1 MEQTNTDPPKKE
13 KENGQKEEKKNKD
26 LTTSDES
33 LYNSQNRP
41 SFDIR
46 SLMDYKQIRGIL
58 LSHPAQLSLFEISC
72 ILINKELNKDT

>member
-1 MEQTNTDPPKKE
+1 MEQKNKDSPKKE
-13 KENGQKEEKKNKD
+13 KEENKD

-33 LYNSQNRP
+33 LYNSENRP

-58 LSHPAQLSLFEISC
+58 LSHPAELSLFEISC

>member
-1 MEQTNTDPPKKE
+1 MEQKNKDSPKKE
-13 KENGQKEEKKNKD
+13 NKNENKD

-33 LYNSQNRP
+33 LYNSENRP

-46 SLMDYKQIRGIL
+46 SLMNYKQIKDIL
-58 LSHPAQLSLFEISC
+58 LSHPAELSLFEISC

>member
-1 MEQTNTDPPKKE
+1 MEQKNKDSPKKE
-13 KENGQKEEKKNKD
+13 KEKEEKKNKD

-46 SLMDYKQIRGIL
+46 SLMNYKQIKDIL
-58 LSHPAQLSLFEISC
+58 LSHPAELSLFEISC

>member
-1 MEQTNTDPPKKE
+1 MEQKNKASPKKE
-13 KENGQKEEKKNKD
+13 NESKD

-33 LYNSQNRP
+33 LYNSENRP

-46 SLMDYKQIRGIL
+46 SLMDYKQIKDIL
-58 LSHPAQLSLFEISC
+58 LSHPAELSLFEISC

>member
-1 MEQTNTDPPKKE
+1 MEQKNKAPPKKE
-13 KENGQKEEKKNKD
+13 NENKD

-33 LYNSQNRP
+33 LYNSENRP

-46 SLMDYKQIRGIL
+46 SLMNYKQIKDIL
-58 LSHPAQLSLFEISC
+58 LSHPAELSLFEISC

>member
-13 KENGQKEEKKNKD
+13 NGQKEEKENKD

-33 LYNSQNRP
+33 LYNSENRP

-46 SLMDYKQIRGIL
+46 SLMNYKKIKDIL
-58 LSHPAQLSLFEISC
+58 LSHPAELSLFEISC

>member
-1 MEQTNTDPPKKE
+1 MEQKNKDSPKKE
-13 KENGQKEEKKNKD
+13 KEEKKNKD

-46 SLMDYKQIRGIL
+46 SLMNYKQIKDIL
-58 LSHPAQLSLFEISC
+58 LSHPAELSLFEISC

>member
-1 MEQTNTDPPKKE
+1 MEQKNKDSPKKE
-13 KENGQKEEKKNKD
+13 NKNKD

-33 LYNSQNRP
+33 LYNSENRP

-46 SLMDYKQIRGIL
+46 SLMNYKQIKDIL
-58 LSHPAQLSLFEISC
+58 LSHPAELSLFEISC

>member
-1 MEQTNTDPPKKE
+1 MEKKNKGSPKKE
-13 KENGQKEEKKNKD
+13 NENKD

-33 LYNSQNRP
+33 LYNSENRP

-58 LSHPAQLSLFEISC
+58 LSHPGELSLFEISC
-72 ILINKELNKDT
+72 ILINKELNKES

>member
-1 MEQTNTDPPKKE
+1 MEQKNTDPPKKE
-13 KENGQKEEKKNKD
+13 KEKENKD

-46 SLMDYKQIRGIL
+46 SLMNYKKIKDIL
-58 LSHPAQLSLFEISC
+58 LSHPAELSLFEISC

>member
-1 MEQTNTDPPKKE
+1 MEQTNTGPPKKE
-13 KENGQKEEKKNKD
+13 KEKEKEEKKNKD

-46 SLMDYKQIRGIL
+46 SLMNYKQIKDIL
-58 LSHPAQLSLFEISC
+58 LSHPAELSLFEISC

>member
-1 MEQTNTDPPKKE
+1 MEQKNKASCKKE
-13 KENGQKEEKKNKD
+13 NENKD

-33 LYNSQNRP
+33 LYNSENRP

-58 LSHPAQLSLFEISC
+58 LSHPGELSLFEISC
-72 ILINKELNKDT
+72 ILINKELNKES